1 MTILDDIIREKER
14 EVAGLLEEEEEQVR
28 GVAPDLPAR
37 PSLFGSLKQKEHLQ
51 VIAEI
56 KRASP
61 SKGIIQNRM
70 DPVKQAMRYESAG
83 AACISVLTDRT
94 FFSGSYDDLRAVA
107 LAVRTPILCKDFII
121 HPVQIDRAKAA
132 GASVILLIA
141 AVLPDA
147 ELHALHSYAKTLGL
161 EVIMEVHS
169 EQELTRVLAAG
180 ARIIGVNNRDLRT
193 FEVDLAMTERLAQA
207 LPREGEHV
215 LISESGIAGPADA
228 RRAAAAGASGI
239 LVGEALMK
247 SSIPEQAI
255 RSLQV
260 TEEGD
265 GR

>member
-14 EVAGLLEEEEEQVR
+14 EVAALLEGGAAVQAV
-28 GVAPDLPAR
+28 VSDLPAR
-37 PSLFGSLKQKEHLQ
+37 PSLFSRLKRTEHLQ

-61 SKGIIQNRM
+61 SKGIIRDRV
-70 DPVKQAMRYESAG
+70 DPVKQAARYEAAG

-94 FFSGSYDDLRAVA
+94 FFNGSYEDLQAVA
-107 LAVRTPILCKDFII
+107 QAVGTPILCKDFII
-121 HPVQIDRAKAA
+121 HPIQIDRAKAA

-141 AVLPDA
+141 AVLQDA
-147 ELHALHSYAKTLGL
+147 ELHALNSYAGTLGL

-193 FEVDLAMTERLAQA
+193 FTVDLAMTEQLAHA
-207 LPREGEHV
+207 VPRGGEHV
-215 LISESGIAGPADA
+215 LISESGIMGPTDA
-228 RRAAAAGASGI
+228 RRAAAAGASGV

-247 SSIPEQAI
+247 SGSPEQAI

-260 TEEGD
+260 MKEVAQ
-265 GR
+265 